1 MLKIYIFLFVL
12 VLATTPLPVCA
23 RADAAP
29 HAAQSAPSGNGG
41 LGDQLRQFKGYPHLD
56 MAYRK
61 MRAGENSA
69 AAEEF
74 RQYLTIIPQDAKAR
88 ADFMNLLYRMGE
100 YDAALAL
107 LQGQPDTQKIFAL
120 QQTRGMVLV
129 KLGDND
135 QALAAFATALD
146 AAGTD
151 AERIAAL
158 RALVLVGKQDGD
170 EEDVARY
177 LTQARALAPDDE
189 DLLREQALFYEH
201 KGNYKEAVRLS
212 ARLEKLHPGPENA
225 AVLAN
230 SLFLASRYAEAA
242 AVYAE
247 IAAKEPQMLYRAGQS
262 FAAAHQEQQA
272 IDMFTAF
279 LRTGVS
285 PLRKAET
292 LLALGNIYA
301 TQGDAP
307 QAYAAFHEAAPLAA
321 ALPQKAQAQLAAG
334 LAFAAMGSGKP
345 AEAVAPL
352 QTALRLAVYPG
363 EKVSIFMQLAQA
375 HAALGDTAKAA
386 EAWRQAAAC
395 PGAAREDVAL
405 AEESLGYALTDMGDY
420 VGAER
425 AFGRAL
431 EAAGPRR
438 RIVLAAAHAAYAAGL
453 YEKALEH
460 FAQAA
465 AMHPTTD
472 TSLALGRT
480 YEKLGKPGLALVN
493 YRQAAQGIAA
503 MSQEEQR
510 KFYLSLGFLQMGQA
524 DYAAAAEA
532 FGQALTLGY
541 DPATAARLGH
551 AELLAGQTEAARQT
565 FAAMPD
571 KGLPVSVQVQRL
583 VDLASIAIANGQY
596 EEAEA
601 LVAASLRLKKDAA
614 LFSRQGDLLRR
625 LQRTP
630 EAIAA
635 YREALRMDNTAAGQ
649 AALGY
654 ALSDAGQYAAAADAF
669 EQALAAD
676 PDAAHLWEDLGYA
689 SMHEVRNAQSVAAF
703 KKAIDAAVA
712 QGAETGAEQVE
723 IDKKI
728 FRLRREVT
736 KLQTNLSA
744 TAYLSYLPDGA
755 GPSRWAGGDTARTI
769 RSGGGAEVAWTPPV
783 LGLRD
788 DRLLQVIG
796 RVSANLNEDDSFS
809 FDEDSWQ
816 GAVGLCYKPFKSQ
829 NFNVG
834 AERLFHLG
842 DKAEDT
848 WLLRAMYSWTDGYDL
863 SPGVPYWNYTFF
875 FGEYDYYTSENARS
889 VVYGEVRQGMT
900 FNVYDRFLVT
910 PHVVAD
916 SRITEPDRDQTSLV
930 EFGAGLSLRFF
941 LPAFNYEVPRSSVEV
956 LLQYKRGTLFHVQ
969 GDDKNSLIDSLFLTT
984 SITF

>member
-1 MLKIYIFLFVL
+1 MFKIYIFLFVL

-74 RQYLTIIPQDAKAR
+74 RQYLAIIPQDAKAR

-170 EEDVARY
+170 EEVVARY

-242 AVYAE
+242 AVYAK

-352 QTALRLAVYPG
+352 QTALPLGRRPP
-363 EKVSIFMQLAQA
+363 AQGP
-375 HAALGDTAKAA
+375 HARMWPLRKK
-386 EAWRQAAAC
+386 
-395 PGAAREDVAL
+395 AL
-405 AEESLGYALTDMGDY
+405 AMPSPTWATTSAPSGLLGGPWRLRGPG
-420 VGAER
+420 GA
-425 AFGRAL
+425 
-431 EAAGPRR
+431 
-438 RIVLAAAHAAYAAGL
+438 
-453 YEKALEH
+453 
-460 FAQAA
+460 
-465 AMHPTTD
+465 
-472 TSLALGRT
+472 
-480 YEKLGKPGLALVN
+480 
-493 YRQAAQGIAA
+493 
-503 MSQEEQR
+503 
-510 KFYLSLGFLQMGQA
+510 LSLPQPMRPMLPGCMKKLWS
-524 DYAAAAEA
+524 
-532 FGQALTLGY
+532 TL
-541 DPATAARLGH
+541 PRPQPCTR
-551 AELLAGQTEAARQT
+551 
-565 FAAMPD
+565 
-571 KGLPVSVQVQRL
+571 
-583 VDLASIAIANGQY
+583 
-596 EEAEA
+596 
-601 LVAASLRLKKDAA
+601 
-614 LFSRQGDLLRR
+614 
-625 LQRTP
+625 QRT
-630 EAIAA
+630 
-635 YREALRMDNTAAGQ
+635 R
-649 AALGY
+649 
-654 ALSDAGQYAAAADAF
+654 
-669 EQALAAD
+669 
-676 PDAAHLWEDLGYA
+676 LW
-689 SMHEVRNAQSVAAF
+689 
-703 KKAIDAAVA
+703 
-712 QGAETGAEQVE
+712 
-723 IDKKI
+723 
-728 FRLRREVT
+728 
-736 KLQTNLSA
+736 
-744 TAYLSYLPDGA
+744 
-755 GPSRWAGGDTARTI
+755 RW
-769 RSGGGAEVAWTPPV
+769 
-783 LGLRD
+783 
-788 DRLLQVIG
+788 
-796 RVSANLNEDDSFS
+796 
-809 FDEDSWQ
+809 
-816 GAVGLCYKPFKSQ
+816 
-829 NFNVG
+829 
-834 AERLFHLG
+834 
-842 DKAEDT
+842 
-848 WLLRAMYSWTDGYDL
+848 
-863 SPGVPYWNYTFF
+863 GVHT
-875 FGEYDYYTSENARS
+875 
-889 VVYGEVRQGMT
+889 
-900 FNVYDRFLVT
+900 
-910 PHVVAD
+910 
-916 SRITEPDRDQTSLV
+916 
-930 EFGAGLSLRFF
+930 
-941 LPAFNYEVPRSSVEV
+941 
-956 LLQYKRGTLFHVQ
+956 
-969 GDDKNSLIDSLFLTT
+969 KNSASPVWPL
-984 SITF
+984 SITGRRPRA